1 VKTYGQY
8 CALAKALDHVGDR
21 WTLLIVRELL
31 IGPRR
36 YSQIRAALP
45 GIATNLLADRLRTLE
60 SDEVVSRTPEG
71 TYELTGFG
79 RGLEDAV
86 QGLVRWGGHWMGE
99 RDPRDTFQ
107 PDWLVVALRALLPR
121 ATGARVELR
130 VDGGAISFDGDEIR
144 AGGIEDPHAIVYG
157 NPETI
162 LGVATGAVP
171 LSELSISGSPSAVEA
186 VMLPGSNRQD
196 PVSPGP
202 LEQRMISIDRP

>member
-86 QGLVRWGGHWMGE
+86 QGLVRWGGRWMGE

-171 LSELSISGSPSAVEA
+171 LSELSITGSPSAVEA

-196 PVSPGP
+196 PVSPGAF
-202 LEQRMISIDRP
+202 